1 MNLNDLVNTFTN
13 DSWKQFNRSSD
24 NDRAWLRLTANEIT
38 IELMIRSRL
47 LSHNFAINTLNH
59 FCKSEHYA
67 TRLKIHGS
75 KRDQDK
81 ITPYM
86 YKNSNSFKFEYSS
99 TPKAVYT
106 SISDSLKEAVESF
119 DYDIF
124 LQECVDSRPDIGLD
138 FQLNHITALA
148 IKGEYAKLMDYLDSF
163 KNGNR
168 LNFLE
173 PITTEKIDRALDV
186 ALMNS
191 KL

>member
-1 MNLNDLVNTFTN
+1 MNLNDLINTFT
-13 DSWKQFNRSSD
+13 DGGWKQFNRSSD
-24 NDRAWLRLTANEIT
+24 KDRAWLRLNTDEIT
-38 IELMIRSRL
+38 IEIMVRSRL
-47 LSHNFAINTLNH
+47 LSQNFAISTLYH
-59 FCKSEHYA
+59 FCKSEHY
-67 TRLKIHGS
+67 TTELKIYDS

-86 YKNSNSFKFEYSS
+86 YRISNSFRFEYSS
-99 TPKAVYT
+99 TPKEVYT
-106 SISDSLKEAVESF
+106 SISDSLSEAVESF

-124 LQECVDSRPDIGLD
+124 LQECVNSRPDLGLD